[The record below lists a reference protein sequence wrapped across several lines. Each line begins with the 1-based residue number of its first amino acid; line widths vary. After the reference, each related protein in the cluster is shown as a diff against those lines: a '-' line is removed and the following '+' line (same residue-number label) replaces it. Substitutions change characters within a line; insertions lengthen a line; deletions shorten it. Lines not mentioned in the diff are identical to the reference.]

1 MPPVQASPSPPVTL
15 LCLPCAGA
23 SATMYLRWRRL
34 LPPSVQVVPIELP
47 GRGVRIAEPAVEDF
61 GTLVARLCA
70 ENAPLLR
77 GDFALFGHSMG
88 ALLACG
94 MARRLQAQGLP
105 LPRALLVSACAA
117 PSQRGADRFAGPQD
131 DDTALAADLR
141 RQGGTPEAVFEHPE
155 LLRLTLDLLRA
166 DYRVCGSFGPR
177 QAVPLPLPVHA
188 FAGRLDAM
196 GAPAVQAWSC
206 ETRDAFTLDWF
217 DGGHFFI
224 RSQEGAVL
232 AALARRLGLV
242 GAVAQDALQAP
253 A

>member
-1 MPPVQASPSPPVTL
+1 
-15 LCLPCAGA
+15 
-23 SATMYLRWRRL
+23 
-34 LPPSVQVVPIELP
+34 
-47 GRGVRIAEPAVEDF
+47 
-61 GTLVARLCA
+61 
-70 ENAPLLR
+70 
-77 GDFALFGHSMG
+77 MG

-131 DDTALAADLR
+131 DAALVADLR
-141 RQGGTPEAVFEHPE
+141 RQGGTPDAVFAHPE

-217 DGGHFFI
+217 DGGTSSSAA
-224 RSQEGAVL
+224 RRARWL